1 MLWQS
6 FIYNSLRTDP
16 SELAKVAMLPPVSKE
31 HWLRLMDLS
40 AGADEISVANP
51 PSVRRQA
58 PVIDKEESAGK
69 QFADHEMEDIT

>member
-6 FIYNSLRTDP
+6 FIYNSLKTDP
-16 SELAKVAMLPPVSKE
+16 NEFAKVSTPPLVSRE

-58 PVIDKEESAGK
+58 PVIDMVESAGN
-69 QFADHEMEDIT
+69 AGREMEDIT